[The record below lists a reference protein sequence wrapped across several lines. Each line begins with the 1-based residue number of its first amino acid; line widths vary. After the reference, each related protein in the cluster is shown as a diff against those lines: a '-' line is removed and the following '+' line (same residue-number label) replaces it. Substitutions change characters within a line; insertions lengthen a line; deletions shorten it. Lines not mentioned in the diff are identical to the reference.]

1 MSQHRLILAHL
12 KRGKTIN
19 KADSI
24 RYFRT
29 INLGNCVHRLRNR
42 GYNIVTTMVTANSGR
57 KFAIYSLDK

>member
-19 KADSI
+19 KADCLKF
-24 RYFRT
+24 FRI
-29 INLGNCVHRLRNR
+29 INLGDCILVLRR
-42 GYNIVTTMVTANSGR
+42 KGYHIVTTMVTAASGR